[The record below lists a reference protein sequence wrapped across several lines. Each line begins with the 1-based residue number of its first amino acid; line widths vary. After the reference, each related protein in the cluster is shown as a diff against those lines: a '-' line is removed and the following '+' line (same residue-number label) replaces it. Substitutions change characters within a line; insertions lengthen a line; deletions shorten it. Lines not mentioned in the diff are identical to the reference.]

1 MSPPIAATGMLIRR
15 PVAEVFEAFVDPAI
29 TARFWFTD
37 GSGRLEPGARVR
49 WTWAMYG
56 VGTDVV
62 VRELDPGRR
71 ILIDWDVDSDPT
83 EVEWRFEPRGDH
95 TWVTVGNRGFSGAPD
110 EQVTKAL
117 DSAGGFALVLAGAKI
132 WLEHGT
138 EPGFVVDRHPDAR
151 MPGWPEP
158 KEMPT

>member
-1 MSPPIAATGMLIRR
+1 MSEAHPPVATAGMLIRR
-15 PVAEVFEAFVDPAI
+15 PVEEVFEAFVDPAV

-56 VGTDVV
+56 VATEVV
-62 VRELDPGRR
+62 AKAVEPGRR
-71 ILIDWDVDSDPT
+71 LLIDWDVDSDPT
-83 EVEWRFEPRGDH
+83 EVEWRFEARGAH
-95 TWVTVGNRGFSGAPD
+95 TWVTVENRGFPGAPD
-110 EQVTKAL
+110 EQVAKAL

-132 WLEHGT
+132 WLEHWI

-151 MPGWPEP
+151 AAG
-158 KEMPT
+158 